1 MWGRACPA
9 MLFKTLTLVHSQG
22 PPYLAY
28 TLILPTNPMSAMKPL
43 LYITP
48 LRALLFGLTLALFEL
63 LTYLASDAVMPAMPV
78 VVGDLRASPEYI
90 PHALNLYLLGGVVLQ
105 WLIGPLAD
113 RYGRRPL
120 LLGGCIFFGLAC
132 LATFWVHDIGLF
144 NLLRLLQGIGLGFVV
159 TVSYPA
165 LNEAFSEA
173 DAVRMMALLANIA
186 LLSPLLGPLVGTLML
201 QWLDWRWLF
210 VAFAAGAVLCWLL
223 LYRLMPETLG
233 VERRDGSRLP
243 FTPIHL
249 LPLLA
254 GYGQLLGNRR
264 FVAGSAALGLV
275 GLPLIGWIGLSPVLL
290 IHDEGLSTMAYALW
304 QLPVFAGL
312 ILGNLI
318 INRIADRYPLPTLVR
333 GALWPYLA
341 GLSLML
347 LATWCWPT
355 VTSVVAGMSLYALG
369 LGVAN
374 AVLYRM
380 TLFSSEQSKGLV
392 SAMLGMITIALLG
405 LGGAV
410 LAMLGAGASLMHF
423 ALAAGVAGALALW
436 PLWFVVGGRSGEG
449 AVTQ

>member
-1 MWGRACPA
+1 
-9 MLFKTLTLVHSQG
+9 
-22 PPYLAY
+22 
-28 TLILPTNPMSAMKPL
+28 MKPL

-48 LRALLFGLTLALFEL
+48 LRALAFGLTLALFEL

-78 VVGDLRASPEYI
+78 VVEHLNASPAYI
-90 PHALNLYLLGGVVLQ
+90 PHALNLYLLGGVALQ

-120 LLGGCIFFGLAC
+120 LLSGCVCFAIAC
-132 LATFWVHDIGLF
+132 AATYWVDDIGLF

-186 LLSPLLGPLVGTLML
+186 LLSPLLGPLIGTLML
-201 QWLDWRWLF
+201 EWLDWRWLF
-210 VAFAAGAVLCWLL
+210 VAFAIGAVVTWGL

-243 FTPIHL
+243 FTPIQL
-249 LPLLA
+249 MPLLA
-254 GYGQLLGNRR
+254 GYGQLLTNGR

-290 IHDEGLSTMAYALW
+290 IQDEGLSTLAYALW

-312 ILGNLI
+312 IAGNLI
-318 INRIADRYPLPTLVR
+318 INYLADRHPLSTLVR
-333 GALWPYLA
+333 GAMLPYLA
-341 GLSLML
+341 GLIGLML
-347 LATWCWPT
+347 GTWLWP
-355 VTSVVAGMSLYALG
+355 SVESVIAGMTLYALG

-380 TLFSSEQSKGLV
+380 TLFSSVQSKGLV

-405 LGGAV
+405 FGGII
-410 LAMLGAGASLMHF
+410 LAMLGAGGGLLPF
-423 ALAAGVAGALALW
+423 ALCAGVAGLLALW
-436 PLWFVVGGRSGEG
+436 PLWFLVGRRPAPEPVQSSQPG
-449 AVTQ
+449 

>member
-1 MWGRACPA
+1 
-9 MLFKTLTLVHSQG
+9 
-22 PPYLAY
+22 
-28 TLILPTNPMSAMKPL
+28 MKPL

-78 VVGDLRASPEYI
+78 VVGELKAGPEYI
-90 PHALNLYLLGGVVLQ
+90 PHALNLYLLGGVLLQ

-120 LLGGCIFFGLAC
+120 LLIGCAFFGLAC
-132 LATFWVHDIGLF
+132 LGTFWVHDIGLF

-186 LLSPLLGPLVGTLML
+186 LLSPLLGPLVGTLLL

-210 VAFAAGAVLCWLL
+210 VAFAIGAVVAWLL

-233 VERRDGSRLP
+233 VERRDGSRLA

-254 GYGQLLGNRR
+254 GYGQLLSNRR

-290 IHDEGLSTMAYALW
+290 IHDEGLSTLAYALW
-304 QLPVFAGL
+304 QLPVFGGL

-318 INRIADRYPLPTLVR
+318 INHIADRYPLPTLVR
-333 GALWPYLA
+333 GALWPYVA
-341 GLSLML
+341 GLCLMVV
-347 LATWCWPT
+347 ATWVWP
-355 VTSVVAGMSLYALG
+355 SVISLVAGLSLYALG

-380 TLFSSEQSKGLV
+380 ALFASTQSKGLV

-405 LGGAV
+405 LGGAL
-410 LAMLGAGASLMHF
+410 LAMIGAGASLLHF
-423 ALAAGVAGALALW
+423 AVAAGVAGGLALC
-436 PLWFVVGGRSGEG
+436 PLWSLLRARSAQA
-449 AVTQ
+449 AVMP

>member
-1 MWGRACPA
+1 
-9 MLFKTLTLVHSQG
+9 
-22 PPYLAY
+22 
-28 TLILPTNPMSAMKPL
+28 MSAMKPL

-78 VVGDLRASPEYI
+78 VVGDLQASPEYI
-90 PHALNLYLLGGVVLQ
+90 PHALNLYLLGGVLLQ

-120 LLGGCIFFGLAC
+120 LLAGCVFFGGAC
-132 LATFWVHDIGLF
+132 LATFWAQDIGVF

-186 LLSPLLGPLVGTLML
+186 LLSPLLGPL
-201 QWLDWRWLF
+201 
-210 VAFAAGAVLCWLL
+210 
-223 LYRLMPETLG
+223 
-233 VERRDGSRLP
+233 
-243 FTPIHL
+243 
-249 LPLLA
+249 
-254 GYGQLLGNRR
+254 LLGNRR

-290 IHDEGLSTMAYALW
+290 IHDEGLSTMEYALW
-304 QLPVFAGL
+304 QLPVFGGL

-318 INRIADRYPLPTLVR
+318 INRIADRYPLPALVR

-341 GLSLML
+341 GLSLMA
-347 LATWCWPT
+347 LATWLWPT
-355 VTSVVAGMSLYALG
+355 VTSVVSGMSLYALG
-369 LGVAN
+369 
-374 AVLYRM
+374 
-380 TLFSSEQSKGLV
+380 
-392 SAMLGMITIALLG
+392 
-405 LGGAV
+405 
-410 LAMLGAGASLMHF
+410 LMHF

-436 PLWFVVGGRSGEG
+436 PLWFVVGGRSGDG
-449 AVTQ
+449 TATQ

>member
-1 MWGRACPA
+1 
-9 MLFKTLTLVHSQG
+9 
-22 PPYLAY
+22 
-28 TLILPTNPMSAMKPL
+28 MKPL

-48 LRALLFGLTLALFEL
+48 ARALAFGLTLALFEL
-63 LTYLASDAVMPAMPV
+63 LTYLASDAVMPAMPTV
-78 VVGDLRASPEYI
+78 VAELKASPEYI
-90 PHALNLYLLGGVVLQ
+90 PHALNLYLLGGVLLQ

-120 LLGGCIFFGLAC
+120 LLVGCLLFAAAC
-132 LATFWVHDIGLF
+132 LGTYWAHDIGVF
-144 NLLRLLQGIGLGFVV
+144 NLLRLLQGVGLGFVV

-186 LLSPLLGPLVGTLML
+186 LLSPLLGPLLGTLML

-210 VAFAAGAVLCWLL
+210 VAFAVGAVLTWGL

-249 LPLLA
+249 LPLMA
-254 GYGQLLGNRR
+254 AYGQLLRNRR

-290 IHDEGLSTMAYALW
+290 IHDEGLSTLAYALW

-312 ILGNLI
+312 IAGNLI
-318 INRIADRYPLPTLVR
+318 INHIADRYPLNTLLR
-333 GALWPYLA
+333 GALAPYLA
-341 GLSLML
+341 GLCL
-347 LATWCWPT
+347 LLLLTWALPT
-355 VTSVVAGMSLYALG
+355 VPSVVAGMSLYALG
-369 LGVAN
+369 LGIAN
-374 AVLYRM
+374 AVLYRV
-380 TLFSSEQSKGLV
+380 TLYSSEQSKGLV

-405 LGGAV
+405 FGGAL
-410 LAMLGAGASLMHF
+410 LAMLGAGESLLSFAVAASC
-423 ALAAGVAGALALW
+423 AGALALG
-436 PLWFVVGGRSGEG
+436 PLWRVIGGRSGQG
-449 AVTQ
+449 ALTP

>member
-1 MWGRACPA
+1 
-9 MLFKTLTLVHSQG
+9 
-22 PPYLAY
+22 
-28 TLILPTNPMSAMKPL
+28 MKPL
-43 LYITP
+43 LHITP

-78 VVGDLRASPEYI
+78 VVGDLQASPEYI

-113 RYGRRPL
+113 RFGRRPML
-120 LLGGCIFFGLAC
+120 LVGCLFFGLAC
-132 LATFWVHDIGLF
+132 LATFWAQDIGLF

-210 VAFAAGAVLCWLL
+210 VAFALGAVVCWVL

-254 GYGQLLGNRR
+254 GYAQLLGNRR

-304 QLPVFAGL
+304 QLPVFGGL

-341 GLSLML
+341 GLVLL
-347 LATWCWPT
+347 VLATWCWPS
-355 VTSVVAGMSLYALG
+355 VTSVVAGMALYALG

-405 LGGAV
+405 LGGVV
-410 LAMLGAGASLMHF
+410 LAMLGAGTSLLHF
-423 ALAAGVAGALALW
+423 AVAAGVAGALALL

>member
-1 MWGRACPA
+1 
-9 MLFKTLTLVHSQG
+9 
-22 PPYLAY
+22 
-28 TLILPTNPMSAMKPL
+28 MKPL
-43 LYITP
+43 LHITP
-48 LRALLFGLTLALFEL
+48 LRALLFALTLALFEL

-78 VVGDLRASPEYI
+78 VVDDLKASPEYI
-90 PHALNLYLLGGVVLQ
+90 PHALNLYLLGGVLLQ

-120 LLGGCIFFGLAC
+120 LLAGCAFFGVAC
-132 LATFWVHDIGLF
+132 LATYWVHDIGLF
-144 NLLRLLQGIGLGFVV
+144 NLLRLLQGVGLGFVV

-186 LLSPLLGPLVGTLML
+186 LLSPLLGPLVGTLLL

-210 VAFAAGAVLCWLL
+210 PAFAAGAVLTWLL

-254 GYGQLLGNRR
+254 GYGQLLANRR

-290 IHDEGLSTMAYALW
+290 ISDEGLSTMEYALW
-304 QLPVFAGL
+304 QLPVFGGL

-318 INRIADRYPLPTLVR
+318 INRIADRYPLPSLVR

-341 GLSLML
+341 GLCLM
-347 LATWCWPT
+347 
-355 VTSVVAGMSLYALG
+355 VVATDLADGDQPGRGDVPVCLG
-369 LGVAN
+369 PGGGQCGPVPHDPVLQRAEQGAGIGHAGHDHHCPVGARWRVAGD
-374 AVLYRM
+374 V
-380 TLFSSEQSKGLV
+380 
-392 SAMLGMITIALLG
+392 
-405 LGGAV
+405 GG
-410 LAMLGAGASLMHF
+410 GASLLHF
-423 ALAAGVAGALALW
+423 ALAAGIAGALALW
-436 PLWFVVGGRSGEG
+436 PLWYVVGGRRDEG
-449 AVTQ
+449 AVA

>member
-1 MWGRACPA
+1 
-9 MLFKTLTLVHSQG
+9 
-22 PPYLAY
+22 
-28 TLILPTNPMSAMKPL
+28 MKPL

-78 VVGDLRASPEYI
+78 VVGELKAGPEYI
-90 PHALNLYLLGGVVLQ
+90 PHALNLYLLGGVLLQ

-120 LLGGCIFFGLAC
+120 LLTGCAFFGLAC
-132 LATFWVHDIGLF
+132 LGTFWVHHIGLF

-210 VAFAAGAVLCWLL
+210 VAFAIGAVVAWLL

-233 VERRDGSRLP
+233 VERRDGSRLA

-254 GYGQLLGNRR
+254 GYGQLLSNRR

-290 IHDEGLSTMAYALW
+290 IHDEGLSTLAYALW
-304 QLPVFAGL
+304 QLPVFGGL

-318 INRIADRYPLPTLVR
+318 INHIADRHPLPTLVR
-333 GALWPYLA
+333 GALWPYVA
-341 GLSLML
+341 GLCLMVV
-347 LATWCWPT
+347 ATWVWP
-355 VTSVVAGMSLYALG
+355 SVISLVAGLSLYALG
-369 LGVAN
+369 LGIAN

-380 TLFSSEQSKGLV
+380 TLFASTQSKGLV

-405 LGGAV
+405 LGGAL
-410 LAMLGAGASLMHF
+410 LAMIGAGASLLHF
-423 ALAAGVAGALALW
+423 AVAASVAGGLALW
-436 PLWFVVGGRSGEG
+436 PLWSLLRARSAQA
-449 AVTQ
+449 AVMP

>member
-1 MWGRACPA
+1 MTP
-9 MLFKTLTLVHSQG
+9 
-22 PPYLAY
+22 
-28 TLILPTNPMSAMKPL
+28 LIK
-43 LYITP
+43 ITP
-48 LRALLFGLTLALFEL
+48 FRALCFALTLALFEL
-63 LTYLASDAVMPAMPV
+63 LTYLGSDVVMPAMPQV
-78 VVGDLRASPEYI
+78 VADLDASPEYI

-120 LLGGCIFFGLAC
+120 LLGGCAFFCLVC
-132 LATFWVHDIGLF
+132 LATFWVDGIEVF

-186 LLSPLLGPLVGTLML
+186 LLSPLLGPLVGTLL
-201 QWLDWRWLF
+201 LEWVSWRWLF
-210 VAFAAGAVLCWLL
+210 VSLGGAAVLAWFA
-223 LYRLMPETLG
+223 LYRFMPETLG
-233 VERRDGSRLP
+233 VDRRDGTRLE
-243 FTPIHL
+243 FQPIHL

-254 GYGQLLGNRR
+254 GYAQLLGNRR
-264 FVAGSAALGLV
+264 FVAGSAALGLI

-290 IHDEGLSTMAYALW
+290 IHDEGLSTMEYALW
-304 QLPVFAGL
+304 QLPVFGGL

-318 INRIADRYPLPTLVR
+318 INRIADRYPLTRLVQ
-333 GALWPYLA
+333 GALWPFLSGLLLA
-341 GLSLML
+341 M
-347 LATWCWPT
+347 LATWLFP
-355 VTSVVAGMSLYALG
+355 SVISLVAGLSLYALG

-405 LGGAV
+405 FGGAV
-410 LAMLGAGASLMHF
+410 MAMVGAGAGLLEF
-423 ALAAGVAGALALW
+423 ALAAGLAGLLALW
-436 PLWFVVGGRSGEG
+436 PLWLVLRDSRAAL
-449 AVTQ
+449 AVQP

>member
-1 MWGRACPA
+1 
-9 MLFKTLTLVHSQG
+9 
-22 PPYLAY
+22 
-28 TLILPTNPMSAMKPL
+28 MKPL

-78 VVGDLRASPEYI
+78 VVGELNASPEYI

-120 LLGGCIFFGLAC
+120 LLAGCAFFGLAC
-132 LATFWVHDIGLF
+132 LGTFWVHDIGLF

-210 VAFAAGAVLCWLL
+210 VAFAVGAVVAWLL

-233 VERRDGSRLP
+233 VERRDGSRLA

-254 GYGQLLGNRR
+254 GYGQLLTNRR

-290 IHDEGLSTMAYALW
+290 IHDEGLSTLAYALW
-304 QLPVFAGL
+304 QLPVFGGL
-312 ILGNLI
+312 IAGNLI
-318 INRIADRYPLPTLVR
+318 INHIADRYPLPALVR

-341 GLSLML
+341 GLGLMV
-347 LATWCWPT
+347 LATWYWPS
-355 VTSVVAGMSLYALG
+355 VPSVVAGMSLYALG

-380 TLFSSEQSKGLV
+380 TLFSSVQSKGLV

-410 LAMLGAGASLMHF
+410 LAMIGAGASLLHF
-423 ALAAGVAGALALW
+423 AVAAGVAGGLALW
-436 PLWFVVGGRSGEG
+436 PLWWVIGRD
-449 AVTQ
+449 

>member
-1 MWGRACPA
+1 
-9 MLFKTLTLVHSQG
+9 
-22 PPYLAY
+22 
-28 TLILPTNPMSAMKPL
+28 MKPL

-78 VVGDLRASPEYI
+78 VVGDLNASPEYI

-105 WLIGPLAD
+105 WLIGPL
-113 RYGRRPL
+113 L
-120 LLGGCIFFGLAC
+120 LVGCAFFGLAC

-186 LLSPLLGPLVGTLML
+186 LLSPLLGPLVGTLLL

-210 VAFAAGAVLCWLL
+210 VAFAIGAVLVWGL

-233 VERRDGSRLP
+233 VERRDGSRLA

-254 GYGQLLGNRR
+254 GYGQLLANRR

-304 QLPVFAGL
+304 QLPVFGGL

-318 INRIADRYPLPTLVR
+318 INRIADRYPLPALVR

-341 GLSLML
+341 GLCLMV
-347 LATWCWPT
+347 LATWYWPS

-410 LAMLGAGASLMHF
+410 LAMIGAGASLLHF

-436 PLWFVVGGRSGEG
+436 PLWFVVGGRPDEG
-449 AVTQ
+449 AVAQ

>member
-1 MWGRACPA
+1 
-9 MLFKTLTLVHSQG
+9 
-22 PPYLAY
+22 
-28 TLILPTNPMSAMKPL
+28 MKPL

-63 LTYLASDAVMPAMPV
+63 LTYLASDAVMPAMPAV
-78 VVGDLRASPEYI
+78 VEHLHASPEYI
-90 PHALNLYLLGGVVLQ
+90 PHALNLYLLGAVMLQ

-120 LLGGCIFFGLAC
+120 LLVGCACFGLAC
-132 LATFWVHDIGLF
+132 LATFWVHDIDVF

-210 VAFAAGAVLCWLL
+210 VAFALGAVLCFVLL
-223 LYRLMPETLG
+223 HRLMPETLG

-254 GYGQLLGNRR
+254 AYGQLLRNRS

-275 GLPLIGWIGLSPVLL
+275 SLPLIGWIGLSPVLL

-304 QLPVFAGL
+304 QLPVFGGL

-318 INRIADRYPLPTLVR
+318 INRIADRYPLPSLVR

-341 GLSLML
+341 GLCLMA
-347 LATWCWPT
+347 LATWLWPT
-355 VTSVVAGMSLYALG
+355 VPSVVVGMAMYALG

-374 AVLYRM
+374 PVLYRM
-380 TLFSSEQSKGLV
+380 TLFSSIQSKGLV

-405 LGGAV
+405 LGGVV
-410 LAMLGAGASLMHF
+410 LAMLGGGASLLHF
-423 ALAAGVAGALALW
+423 ALLAGVAGVLAVW
-436 PLWFVVGGRSGEG
+436 PLRYVLGGRTGEG
-449 AVTQ
+449 AVAQ

>member
-1 MWGRACPA
+1 
-9 MLFKTLTLVHSQG
+9 
-22 PPYLAY
+22 
-28 TLILPTNPMSAMKPL
+28 MKPL

-78 VVGDLRASPEYI
+78 VVGELNASPEYI

-120 LLGGCIFFGLAC
+120 LLVGCAFFGLAC
-132 LATFWVHDIGLF
+132 LGTFWVHDIGLF

-210 VAFAAGAVLCWLL
+210 VAFAVGAVAAWLL

-233 VERRDGSRLP
+233 VERRDGSRLA

-254 GYGQLLGNRR
+254 GYGQLLANRR

-290 IHDEGLSTMAYALW
+290 IHDEGLSTLAYALW
-304 QLPVFAGL
+304 QLPVFGGL
-312 ILGNLI
+312 IAGNLI
-318 INRIADRYPLPTLVR
+318 INHIADRYPLPVLVR

-341 GLSLML
+341 GLGLMV
-347 LATWCWPT
+347 LATWYWPS
-355 VTSVVAGMSLYALG
+355 VPSVVAGMSLYALG

-380 TLFSSEQSKGLV
+380 TLFSSVQSKGLV

-410 LAMLGAGASLMHF
+410 LAMIGAGASLLHF
-423 ALAAGVAGALALW
+423 AVAAGVAGGLALW
-436 PLWFVVGGRSGEG
+436 PLWWVIGRD
-449 AVTQ
+449 

>member
-1 MWGRACPA
+1 
-9 MLFKTLTLVHSQG
+9 
-22 PPYLAY
+22 
-28 TLILPTNPMSAMKPL
+28 MKPL

-78 VVGDLRASPEYI
+78 VVGELNASPEYI

-120 LLGGCIFFGLAC
+120 LLVGCAFFGLAC
-132 LATFWVHDIGLF
+132 LGTFWVHDIGLF

-210 VAFAAGAVLCWLL
+210 VAFAVGAVVAWLL

-233 VERRDGSRLP
+233 VERRDGSRLA

-254 GYGQLLGNRR
+254 GYGQLLANRR

-290 IHDEGLSTMAYALW
+290 IHDEGLSTLAYALW
-304 QLPVFAGL
+304 QLPVFGGL
-312 ILGNLI
+312 IAGNLI
-318 INRIADRYPLPTLVR
+318 INHIADRYPLPALVR

-341 GLSLML
+341 GLGLMV
-347 LATWCWPT
+347 LATWYWPS
-355 VTSVVAGMSLYALG
+355 VPSVVAGMSLYALG

-380 TLFSSEQSKGLV
+380 TLFSSVQSKGLV

-410 LAMLGAGASLMHF
+410 LAMIGAGASLLHF
-423 ALAAGVAGALALW
+423 AVAAGVAGGLALW
-436 PLWFVVGGRSGEG
+436 PLWWVIGRD
-449 AVTQ
+449 

>member
-1 MWGRACPA
+1 
-9 MLFKTLTLVHSQG
+9 
-22 PPYLAY
+22 
-28 TLILPTNPMSAMKPL
+28 MKPL

-78 VVGDLRASPEYI
+78 VVGDLNASPEYI

-120 LLGGCIFFGLAC
+120 LLIGCAFFGLAC

-186 LLSPLLGPLVGTLML
+186 LLSPLLGPLVGTLLL

-210 VAFAAGAVLCWLL
+210 VAFAIGAVLAWLL

-233 VERRDGSRLP
+233 VERRDGSRLA

-254 GYGQLLGNRR
+254 GYGQLLANRR

-290 IHDEGLSTMAYALW
+290 IHDEGLSTMEYALW
-304 QLPVFAGL
+304 QLPVFGGL

-318 INRIADRYPLPTLVR
+318 INRIADRYPLPALVR

-341 GLSLML
+341 GLCLMV
-347 LATWCWPT
+347 LATWYWPS

-369 LGVAN
+369 LGVP
-374 AVLYRM
+374 
-380 TLFSSEQSKGLV
+380 TLIL
-392 SAMLGMITIALLG
+392 IALQWRQE
-405 LGGAV
+405 
-410 LAMLGAGASLMHF
+410 AGPGKPVGEESS
-423 ALAAGVAGALALW
+423 AAQR
-436 PLWFVVGGRSGEG
+436 P
-449 AVTQ
+449 

>member
-1 MWGRACPA
+1 
-9 MLFKTLTLVHSQG
+9 
-22 PPYLAY
+22 
-28 TLILPTNPMSAMKPL
+28 MKPL

-78 VVGDLRASPEYI
+78 VVGDLKASPEYI

-120 LLGGCIFFGLAC
+120 LLVGCAGFGLAC

-186 LLSPLLGPLVGTLML
+186 LLSPLLGPLVGTLLL

-210 VAFAAGAVLCWLL
+210 VAFTFGAVLTWLL

-233 VERRDGSRLP
+233 VERRDGSRLA

-254 GYGQLLGNRR
+254 GYGQLLANRR

-290 IHDEGLSTMAYALW
+290 IHDEGLSTMEYALW
-304 QLPVFAGL
+304 QLPVFGGL

-318 INRIADRYPLPTLVR
+318 INRIADRYPLPALVR

-341 GLSLML
+341 GLGLMV
-347 LATWCWPT
+347 LATWYWSS
-355 VTSVVAGMSLYALG
+355 VTSVVVGMSLYALG

-380 TLFSSEQSKGLV
+380 TLFSSERSKGLV

-405 LGGAV
+405 LGGAL
-410 LAMLGAGASLMHF
+410 LAMIGAGASLLHF

-449 AVTQ
+449 AVFQ

>member
-1 MWGRACPA
+1 
-9 MLFKTLTLVHSQG
+9 
-22 PPYLAY
+22 
-28 TLILPTNPMSAMKPL
+28 MKPL

-78 VVGDLRASPEYI
+78 VVGELKAGPEYI
-90 PHALNLYLLGGVVLQ
+90 PHALNLYLLGGVLLQ

-120 LLGGCIFFGLAC
+120 LLIGCAFFGLAC
-132 LATFWVHDIGLF
+132 LGTFWVHDIGLF

-186 LLSPLLGPLVGTLML
+186 LLSPLLGPLVGTLLL

-210 VAFAAGAVLCWLL
+210 VAFAIGAVVAWLL

-233 VERRDGSRLP
+233 VERRDGSRLA

-254 GYGQLLGNRR
+254 GYGQLLSNRR

-290 IHDEGLSTMAYALW
+290 IHDEGLSTLAYALW
-304 QLPVFAGL
+304 QLPVFGGL

-318 INRIADRYPLPTLVR
+318 INHIADRYPLPTLVR
-333 GALWPYLA
+333 GALWPYVA
-341 GLSLML
+341 GLCLMVV
-347 LATWCWPT
+347 ATWVWP
-355 VTSVVAGMSLYALG
+355 SVISLVAGLSLYALG

-380 TLFSSEQSKGLV
+380 TLFASTQSKGLV

-405 LGGAV
+405 LGGAL
-410 LAMLGAGASLMHF
+410 LAMIGAGASLLHF
-423 ALAAGVAGALALW
+423 AVAAGVAGGVALC
-436 PLWFVVGGRSGEG
+436 PLWSLLRGRS
-449 AVTQ
+449 AHATMMP